1 MTLLLLLC
9 RDVSLIDAYTTAILS
24 TWREL
29 FATTV
34 RGVDRV
40 MFYGAPLPAL
50 LTLFSIWP
58 ADILVMVTP
67 DDEYAGVWLPQPVHS
82 WSLMEDGKQAM
93 RQLPVTPAIEQFMNN
108 DDVVIDDVFLS
119 PPHPPSYDEA
129 VSSSPHPVVNLISD
143 DEEDGDDDVFVN

>member
-9 RDVSLIDAYTTAILS
+9 RDVRLIDAHTTAILS
-24 TWREL
+24 AWREL

-34 RGVDRV
+34 HGVDRA

-50 LTLFSIWP
+50 LTLFLTWP

-67 DDEYAGVWLPQPVHS
+67 DDAYASVWLPQPVHS
-82 WSLMEDGKQAM
+82 WSLMEEGNQAM